1 MDNYVP
7 NSQSKQEASEI
18 DLRKVMKAIL
28 KNLWKIAIV
37 TVLFGSV
44 FLFVSYQ
51 FLTPMYR
58 TSTSFYVNNKLSLN
72 GVNTNISSNDLVTS
86 ISLVN
91 SYIAVLDNRDILN
104 EVIAYADLDLTPSQ
118 LSGMISTLV
127 VKETGVFKVTVSSSD
142 PVVAATVAES
152 IAHIVTTQIS
162 DIIEGSSV
170 KVIDYPVVPQA
181 PYSPSHAKNTV
192 LGLFMGFIISA
203 GFVALMEIFDTK
215 IKSDDE
221 LKRYCN
227 YPILTTIPDMNLSSK
242 KGYYKKYQGT
252 PYGYYSQNSV
262 ADADTNDVPSFL
274 GKNID
279 FATTEAYKLLRTKLQ
294 YSLTDNQ
301 KCQVFVLSS
310 AIPGEGKSVSS
321 INLAYSFAQ
330 LGKNVLL
337 IDADMRRP
345 TLASK
350 LSISNYPGLSEFL
363 TGFMGMDELL
373 QDYSD
378 GGEHS
383 VKILTAG
390 SIPPNPVELLDS
402 NKMTEAFEILRKQF
416 DYIIVDTPPVG
427 DVSDALVAS
436 KFADGVLLVVR
447 HDYCN
452 RAALRNTVQQFEFVD
467 AKILGSVFNCLGND
481 VGKYGSYKYGDRY
494 EYHKRYSSVD
504 QPTKDQT
511 QKDEKK

>member
-1 MDNYVP
+1 MEQNMQNP
-7 NSQSKQEASEI
+7 HHEQEVTEI
-18 DLRKVMKAIL
+18 NLRKVLKALI

-37 TVLFGSV
+37 TILCGSI

-58 TSTSFYVNNKLSLN
+58 TSTSFYVNNKLALN

-91 SYIAVLDNRDILN
+91 SYIAVLDNRDVLN
-104 EVIAYADLDLTPSQ
+104 EVIAHGNLNLDYSQ

-127 VKETGVFKVTVSSSD
+127 VQETGVFKVTVSSSD
-142 PVVAATVAES
+142 PVEAATVAES
-152 IAHIVTTQIS
+152 IAHVVTTQIS

-170 KVIDYPVVPQA
+170 KVIDYPIVPKA
-181 PYSPSHAKNTV
+181 PYSPSHTKNTA
-192 LGLFMGFIISA
+192 LGLLVGLCISA
-203 GFVALMEIFDTK
+203 GFVALLEILDAK
-215 IKSDDE
+215 IKSEDE
-221 LKRYCN
+221 LKRCCK
-227 YPILTTIPDMNLSSK
+227 YPILTVVPDMTQSSK
-242 KGYYKKYQGT
+242 KGYYKKYYSSH
-252 PYGYYSQNSV
+252 YGYYADNNVQN
-262 ADADTNDVPSFL
+262 TNSDDVPSFF

-301 KCQVFVLSS
+301 KCQVFVVSS
-310 AIPGEGKSVSS
+310 AMPGEGKSVSS
-321 INLAYSFAQ
+321 INLAYGLAQ
-330 LGKNVLL
+330 LNKRVLL

-345 TLASK
+345 TLAAK
-350 LSISNYPGLSEFL
+350 LSIPNYPGLSEFL

-378 GGEHS
+378 DGEHT
-383 VKILTAG
+383 VKILAAG
-390 SIPPNPVELLDS
+390 SIPPNPVELIDS
-402 NKMTEAFEILRKQF
+402 EKMTQAFEILEKQF

-447 HDYCN
+447 HNYCN
-452 RAALRNTVQQFEFVD
+452 AATLRKSVQQFEFVN
-467 AKILGSVFNCLGND
+467 AKILGTVFNCLGD
-481 VGKYGSYKYGDRY
+481 SFAKYSGYKYRDRY
-494 EYHKRYSSVD
+494 EYRKKTTGD
-504 QPTKDQT
+504 QPATEQATETKV
-511 QKDEKK
+511 